1 MTIPGDLYL
10 SPADFFV
17 SYARMKGTQK
27 ALPETKDYYDKQWR
41 LMAGLFGIFHEKAE
55 KRICEMWKERNMLER
70 LVEQRNRAESFD
82 IPDEVKFL
90 PDVMVRQREELH
102 RRGIAL
108 LEIYEQMG
116 GSLLAKIFPEIEGI
130 RVLKSRLQELGLPL
144 LPPDA
149 AEEMKRH
156 LDEIA
161 ASIKEE
167 KPAHAAHSKPQDD
180 ITLPRMN
187 AIKIS
192 EELKAREE
200 IAQERDIELIRQRA
214 IEQAVATRE
223 TVDAVLYDMPVK
235 PFLDLTKGFPKI
247 SRVHF
252 APPVPPEPEVPPP
265 LRERIWSVFF
275 PTTKK
280 PYPYVYIPG
289 EEEPVGEP
297 SPEYHE
303 LNERMESLRKENP
316 SLFEKYSE
324 ARLRHAVEQIIRSE
338 RTREICNE
346 W

>member
-1 MTIPGDLYL
+1 MTTSGDPYL
-10 SPADFFV
+10 SPADLFV

-27 ALPETKDYYDKQWR
+27 ALPETKDYYEKQWR
-41 LMAGLFGIFHEKAE
+41 LMAGLFGVFHEKAE
-55 KRICEMWKERNMLER
+55 KRICEMWKEGNMLER
-70 LVEQRNRAESFD
+70 LVEQRNRAENFD
-82 IPDEVKFL
+82 IRDDVKFL
-90 PDVMVRQREELH
+90 PEVMVRQREEI
-102 RRGIAL
+102 RRSGLAL
-108 LEIYEQMG
+108 LASYEAMG
-116 GSLLAKIFPEIEGI
+116 GSLFVKIFPEIEGVK
-130 RVLKSRLQELGLPL
+130 VLGSRLQELGLPL

-161 ASIKEE
+161 DSIQEE
-167 KPAHAAHSKPQDD
+167 EPKPAALPKPQDD
-180 ITLPRMN
+180 ITPARMN

-192 EELKAREE
+192 EELQAREE

-214 IEQAVATRE
+214 IERGMATRE
-223 TVDAVLYDMPVK
+223 TVDAVLYEMPVK

-252 APPVPPEPEVPPP
+252 APPVPPQPEAPPP

-280 PYPYVYIPG
+280 PYPYVYIPD

-297 SPEYHE
+297 SPGYRE

-324 ARLRHAVEQIIRSE
+324 TRLRHAVEQITKRS
-338 RTREICNE
+338 TCGYQGE

>member
-1 MTIPGDLYL
+1 MTTPGDPYL
-10 SPADFFV
+10 SPADLFV

-27 ALPETKDYYDKQWR
+27 ALPEAKDYYEKQWR
-41 LMAGLFGIFHEKAE
+41 LMVGLFGVFHEKAE
-55 KRICEMWKERNMLER
+55 KRICEMWKEGNMLER
-70 LVEQRNRAESFD
+70 LVKQRNRAESFD
-82 IPDEVKFL
+82 VPDEVKFL
-90 PDVMVRQREELH
+90 PEVMVRQREELQ
-102 RRGIAL
+102 RRGMAL
-108 LEIYEQMG
+108 LEIYEAMG
-116 GSLLAKIFPEIEGI
+116 GSLFVKIFPEIEGV
-130 RVLKSRLQELGLPL
+130 RVLRSRLQELGLPP

-156 LDEIA
+156 LDEIK

-167 KPAHAAHSKPQDD
+167 KPKPVSLPKPQDD
-180 ITLPRMN
+180 ITPARMN

-214 IEQAVATRE
+214 IERGIATRE

-252 APPVPPEPEVPPP
+252 APPVPPEPEAPPP
-265 LRERIWSVFF
+265 LTARIWSVFF
-275 PTTKK
+275 PTTMK
-280 PYPYVYIPG
+280 PYPYVYTPDDD
-289 EEEPVGEP
+289 EPAGEP
-297 SPEYHE
+297 LPAYRE

-324 ARLRHAVEQIIRSE
+324 TRIRHTVEHIIE
-338 RTREICNE
+338 VRTPHGCVE

>member
-1 MTIPGDLYL
+1 MTTSGDPYL
-10 SPADFFV
+10 SPADLFV
-17 SYARMKGTQK
+17 SYARMKGAQK
-27 ALPETKDYYDKQWR
+27 ALPETKDYYEKQWR
-41 LMAGLFGIFHEKAE
+41 LMTGLFGVFHEKAE
-55 KRICEMWKERNMLER
+55 KRICEMWKERDMLER

-90 PDVMVRQREELH
+90 PEVMVRQREELH
-102 RRGIAL
+102 RRGMAL

-116 GSLLAKIFPEIEGI
+116 GSLFVKIFSEIEGV
-130 RVLKSRLQELGLPL
+130 RVLRSRLQELGLPL

-156 LDEIA
+156 IDEIVS
-161 ASIKEE
+161 SIKEE
-167 KPAHAAHSKPQDD
+167 KPAHAALSKPQDD

-214 IEQAVATRE
+214 IERAVATRE

-252 APPVPPEPEVPPP
+252 APPVPPEPEAPPP
-265 LRERIWSVFF
+265 LTARIWSVFF

-280 PYPYVYIPG
+280 PYPYVYIPD
-289 EEEPVGEP
+289 EQEPVGEP
-297 SPEYHE
+297 SPVYRE

-324 ARLRHAVEQIIRSE
+324 ARLRHALQQMTKNS
-338 RTREICNE
+338 TCGYLGE